1 MNLVPRGAEQ
11 QQQQQCDKLLKRQL
25 KLSVSTRR
33 NKIPMKSKESSSP
46 QGIPR
51 LLYTF
56 AGFISSFFSYFSGW
70 LHFGLCFRFWLLFST

>member
-33 NKIPMKSKESSSP
+33 NKIPMKSKESTAVHREYLGCCTP
-46 QGIPR
+46 
-51 LLYTF
+51 LLD
-56 AGFISSFFSYFSGW
+56 SFLFFYF
-70 LHFGLCFRFWLLFST
+70 F